1 MKKLL
6 VLGAAVLMAAC
17 GGNKKGGMPQLLD
30 AQQFATEQDGK
41 AINLY
46 TLQNENG
53 MVVQL
58 TNYGAR
64 IVAVWVPDKDGNFQ
78 DVVMGF
84 ETGQEYLDATD
95 LYNGPVVGRYG
106 NRIAKGQFTLDSVDY
121 QLTLN
126 EGQNQLH
133 GGPQGFYRQVWDAKM
148 VKDANGN
155 DAVEMSYFSK
165 DGEEGY
171 PGNLT
176 ISVTYSLTP
185 NNELVLNYKA
195 TTDAPTILNPTS
207 HSYFNLHGTNEYSTN
222 SHIMYINADAF
233 TPTDKE
239 LIPTGE
245 IVPVEGTPLDFRTP
259 TAIGER
265 INDDFEA
272 LTFGGGYDHNWV
284 LNQPEAGG
292 VNLAAEVYE
301 PRTGIVMKV
310 LTDQPGMQFYS
321 GNGMKGT
328 VKGKRGNVNNY
339 RSGIALETQ
348 NFPDAI
354 NHENFPS
361 PILRP
366 GETYTQ
372 TCIYAFEVR
381 K

>member
-1 MKKLL
+1 MKKLF
-6 VLGAAVLMAAC
+6 VIGAAALMAAC
-17 GGNKKGGMPQLLD
+17 GGQKKGGEPQLFD
-30 AQQFATEQDGK
+30 AQQFATELNGK
-41 AINLY
+41 PINLY

-53 MVVQL
+53 MAVQL

-64 IVAVWVPDKDGNFQ
+64 IVDLWVPDKEGGFQ

-84 ETGQEYLDATD
+84 ETGNDYLNATD
-95 LYNGPVVGRYG
+95 LYNGPVVGRFG
-106 NRIAKGQFTLDSVDY
+106 NRIAKGQFTLDSIDY

-126 EGQNQLH
+126 EGENQLH
-133 GGPQGFYRQVWDAKM
+133 GGPGGFYRQVWDAKM
-148 VKDANGN
+148 TKDANGN

-176 ISVTYSLTP
+176 ISVMYSLTP
-185 NNELVLNYKA
+185 NNELVLSYKA

-233 TPTDKE
+233 TPTDKA

-245 IVPVEGTPLDFRTP
+245 IVTVEGTPLDFRTP

-265 INDDFEA
+265 INEDFEA

-284 LNQPEAGG
+284 LNKPEAGA
-292 VNLAAEVYE
+292 VTLAAEVYE

-310 LTDQPGMQFYS
+310 LTDQPGFQFYS

-328 VKGKRGNVNNY
+328 VKGKRGNVDNY
-339 RSGIALETQ
+339 RSGLALETQ

-366 GETYTQ
+366 GETYNQ